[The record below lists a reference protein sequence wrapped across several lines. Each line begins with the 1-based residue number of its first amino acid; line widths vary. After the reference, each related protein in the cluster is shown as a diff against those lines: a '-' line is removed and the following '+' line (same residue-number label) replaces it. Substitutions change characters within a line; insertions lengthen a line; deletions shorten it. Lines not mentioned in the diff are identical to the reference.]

1 MKRRT
6 KGGDTNDD
14 EEEGWGEEEE
24 GWGEEEEGRHRR
36 ECFEAIKKCLEACDG
51 AEGTKGAEGAEGAEE
66 ADDAEGTKG
75 LEEQG
80 GSSLSSMGD
89 EQPQET
95 HKLIVFNLF
104 ALVRPPHQFPSL
116 FARSHPSLFRR
127 LQRAVSPHEVSVKVA
142 FESTQ
147 KLLRSLPQPP
157 VPFPPVAASTIMGG
171 GVRMDVAAALP
182 LPPVG
187 TVEGSF
193 SVPSSLR
200 SPGLSS
206 SHILQDAFRFQ
217 YAATFEAPQ
226 KTSEGPQKSPV
237 QCRVRIIPSDAV
249 TVSRLSLP
257 SFFLTFA
264 LSLVPSFPPSLLM
277 PSSYQLLFQYFLPP
291 HCQRNV
297 LLYQYFHPPRV
308 LGVPRSQNNVFYV
321 GFSSMGRCAHGEDDR
336 GGVLSSSD
344 AVLVYCPSD
353 AVLVYCPSDR
363 PCTVF
368 ECYGSPC
375 PLPWPAQLLLR
386 VLRNLIRP
394 LALGACHP
402 ALLLS
407 TIIPAAN
414 LNLQAPLHSFCPSHN
429 SMGLLPRP
437 ALLLATIIAAAEAL
451 NLRAV
456 VVTSG
461 DSALEEAVAA
471 VCRDEKQHVQEQEE
485 EWRKRA
491 ADLVARGRGEMLSVD
506 EKRWLLSQRPSQP
519 APPPIVNLTALASRP
534 SQDVC
539 GWDGPCPSGPCLSR
553 VALPPLLLCAAPCR
567 QVGGM
572 GLWGMGRGEGW
583 RRGGGGVGDGREEDC
598 GGAVG
603 EGWRTDDI
611 GHFCSWLAVTMPPPQ
626 QQHCEQ
632 GCPSPS
638 VPSSPSPPQCPYLYL
653 HAAPC
658 THLHPPAPIS
668 GTTAA
673 ALRAGIPQLLCPF
686 ILDQHYWADQVPPS
700 VPLPACLHPPAPIS
714 TYLSAPI
721 CVCTPISGTT
731 AAALRAG
738 VPQLLCPFI
747 LDQHYW
753 AHRLCYL
760 GVAPPPLRPS
770 DLMPVESAHHSPA
783 VATVVSRFAAALG
796 VGMRERAQ
804 ELSREIQTEVR
815 LLDD

>member
-1 MKRRT
+1 MCRIRFRQIKIPLFHSPFLLWCSVPYWQRSLGPSLTAHGVGFVGVSSPAFKKREGKEMTEEKAEQERRSGEPLEMREEGEGLGEVGKGEGIGEGEGEGERGEAKEGGEIDQGKGRKRRRIIRLSEGNEEENE
-6 KGGDTNDD
+6 GGDTNDD

-206 SHILQDAFRFQ
+206 SHILQDAFRTSCSCHPSPSPLLSPPPSPPRSSSPLSPSPTTSPSPPRALPSCLVFLMQCRFQ

-321 GFSSMGRCAHGEDDR
+321 GFSSMG
-336 GGVLSSSD
+336 
-344 AVLVYCPSD
+344 
-353 AVLVYCPSDR
+353 
-363 PCTVF
+363 
-368 ECYGSPC
+368 
-375 PLPWPAQLLLR
+375 
-386 VLRNLIRP
+386 
-394 LALGACHP
+394 
-402 ALLLS
+402 
-407 TIIPAAN
+407 
-414 LNLQAPLHSFCPSHN
+414 

-519 APPPIVNLTALASRP
+519 APP
-534 SQDVC
+534 Q
-539 GWDGPCPSGPCLSR
+539 LSTS
-553 VALPPLLLCAAPCR
+553 PLLPLGLPRMFA
-567 QVGGM
+567 GGM
-572 GLWGMGRGEGW
+572 VL
-583 RRGGGGVGDGREEDC
+583 
-598 GGAVG
+598 
-603 EGWRTDDI
+603 
-611 GHFCSWLAVTMPPPQ
+611 
-626 QQHCEQ
+626 
-632 GCPSPS
+632 
-638 VPSSPSPPQCPYLYL
+638 
-653 HAAPC
+653 
-658 THLHPPAPIS
+658 
-668 GTTAA
+668 
-673 ALRAGIPQLLCPF
+673 ALRGPVSHEWLFPRCCFVLHHAG
-686 ILDQHYWADQVPPS
+686 
-700 VPLPACLHPPAPIS
+700 
-714 TYLSAPI
+714 
-721 CVCTPISGTT
+721 
-731 AAALRAG
+731 
-738 VPQLLCPFI
+738 
-747 LDQHYW
+747 
-753 AHRLCYL
+753 
-760 GVAPPPLRPS
+760 
-770 DLMPVESAHHSPA
+770 
-783 VATVVSRFAAALG
+783 
-796 VGMRERAQ
+796 
-804 ELSREIQTEVR
+804 
-815 LLDD
+815 